1 MTKNL
6 LLIPGLNNT
15 AETWDQVKQHLPAD
29 WNVQAVNV
37 PALTDVDAIA
47 EELLKDQT
55 EPFYLCGFSFGGY
68 VALSMLERAPERIKG
83 FILLGSMTTADSE
96 AQKTA
101 RKNAIARAE
110 NGEYFDMMEANGPL
124 TFHADSL
131 SDQNIMDMRN
141 KIVKDYGPKTF
152 IAHVQATMSRPDRTS
167 VFNESALPKLVI
179 GGKED
184 QVVPADKLQEQ
195 AQQAS
200 GTDFEVIS
208 HTGHMMP
215 LEQPVEVANVLQ
227 NWIEKH

>member
-1 MTKNL
+1 MTKNV
-6 LLIPGLNNT
+6 LLIQGLNNT
-15 AETWDQVKQHLPAD
+15 AETWDQVKQHLPTD

-47 EELLKDQT
+47 DELLKDQS

-68 VALSMLERAPERIKG
+68 VALSMLERAPELIKG
-83 FILLGSMTTADSE
+83 FILLGSMATADSE

-101 RKNAIARAE
+101 RKKAIERAE

-131 SDQNIMDMRN
+131 LDEEIMYMRN
-141 KIVKDYGPKTF
+141 KIVKDYGPETF
-152 IAHVQATMSRPDRTS
+152 IAHVKATMGRPDRTS

-200 GTDFEVIS
+200 GADFEVIS

-215 LEQPVEVANVLQ
+215 LEQPVEVASVLQ